1 MTVHNVW
8 RSFIKSRCYSR
19 ADIITAV
26 GGKIFLHKI
35 FEIVCYIYSYDI
47 VGIIALHTLNK
58 ADAEAARQERILA
71 VSFVATAPAGIA
83 EDVDVGGPDGQ
94 ALENVAVTY
103 IS

>member
-8 RSFIKSRCYSR
+8 RSFIKSRCYSG

-47 VGIIALHTLNK
+47 VGIIA
-58 ADAEAARQERILA
+58 
-71 VSFVATAPAGIA
+71 
-83 EDVDVGGPDGQ
+83 
-94 ALENVAVTY
+94 
-103 IS
+103 